1 MGKGKSYRTTG
12 TLWAAATSRTMESA
26 RAQSG
31 HCRSSNITIA
41 AFAPRGGFSEE
52 ASAANAQALEPSA
65 ASKIMIRLIDTLM
78 NYPKFPEKGCFP
90 ILRENAAF
98 L

>member
-1 MGKGKSYRTTG
+1 
-12 TLWAAATSRTMESA
+12 MEFA

-41 AFAPRGGFSEE
+41 TFAPRGSFNAD

-78 NYPKFPEKGCFP
+78 NDPKFQGKAVFP

-98 L
+98 PIALARSSEVKL

>member
-1 MGKGKSYRTTG
+1 
-12 TLWAAATSRTMESA
+12 MEYA
-26 RAQSG
+26 REQSG

-41 AFAPRGGFSEE
+41 TFAPRGGFSED

-65 ASKIMIRLIDTLM
+65 VNTIRTRLIDTLM
-78 NYPKFPEKGCFP
+78 NDPKFQGKASL

-98 L
+98 P